1 MTPHD
6 NGASADATLRDPRA
20 SSPLGAFLRKCSPEE
35 IEEWHEHGFIS
46 TLEYREALEEKDPD
60 PGS

>member
-6 NGASADATLRDPRA
+6 HDAPAGAAPRDSWVP
-20 SSPLGAFLRKCSPEE
+20 FLRKCSPEE

-46 TLEYREALEEKDPD
+46 TLEYREALEKNDLDPE
-60 PGS
+60 G